1 VIYIIRLK
9 NCQSLNQNMDYRSY
23 KSTKKIDIYFL
34 FEEAAKASKIESPI
48 ARPIG
53 GGTAL
58 PI

>member
-1 VIYIIRLK
+1 
-9 NCQSLNQNMDYRSY
+9 MDYRSY